1 MAMYPCL
8 FGGGSSPT
16 PTLITKNITQ
26 NGTYRAQDD
35 NADGYSEVSVSVS
48 GGGGN
53 TPQATQTLICDNS
66 SLGSSLS
73 FTDDYENG
81 TEIIF
86 IYRSSLID
94 NEITS

>member
-1 MAMYPCL
+1 MGFRVIQPARLQLADP
-8 FGGGSSPT
+8 FSATITSGSMQIPLSRGWKQKWDRS
-16 PTLITKNITQ
+16 ITFFFF
-26 NGTYRAQDD
+26 
-35 NADGYSEVSVSVS
+35 
-48 GGGGN
+48 
-53 TPQATQTLICDNS
+53 
-66 SLGSSLS
+66 S